1 MNVLN
6 KYRFLKNTM
15 SWSKWVIMAFVVTG
29 LFHKFI
35 ANDIPIIATT
45 DKGVVLPVAQDY
57 LYAWGIQS
65 YNPHMNK
72 DQYASK
78 LRPLIP
84 YSPYAADISQ
94 VLTPPLSGSHLLG
107 TDKVGRDVLAGI
119 LYGTATALKVSVL
132 SILLALIIAFIFGV
146 VSGYYHEK
154 PMELNLTQLMGL
166 LIVTGLGMSYLWLEL
181 FSSRTSWALVILVFV
196 VVMCGMYMI
205 LTYGRSW
212 PGRVV
217 NFPVA
222 LVTDKIIEV
231 REAIPSIFLVLGAM
245 AVFRENS
252 IGNVILIIG
261 LVAWSNLARYIRA
274 EVMKIRNA
282 AYVDAAYISGASTL
296 RIIRKHIL
304 PNAVDPILSVI
315 AFSITAAILMEATL
329 SFLGIGMP
337 PQEPTWGGLL
347 SQARNTNAWWL
358 AIYPGVCIFLVIT
371 SLNDMADHFQK
382 RLDKRIG

>member
-1 MNVLN
+1 MSASD
-6 KYRFLKNTM
+6 KYRFFTSKR
-15 SWSKWVIMAFVVTG
+15 SWSKWVIMAFVVIG

-35 ANDIPIIATT
+35 ANNIPIIATT
-45 DKGVVLPVAQDY
+45 EEGIVFPVAQDY
-57 LYAWGIQS
+57 LYAWGFQNN
-65 YNPHMNK
+65 NPHMNL
-72 DQYASK
+72 DQYSSI

-94 VLTPPLSGSHLLG
+94 VLTPPLNGSHVLG

-119 LYGTATALKVSVL
+119 VYGTGTALKVSVL

-146 VSGYYHEK
+146 VSGYYHER
-154 PMELNLTQLMGL
+154 PMELNMTQLVGL
-166 LIVTGLGMSYLWLEL
+166 IFVTGLGMSYLWLEL
-181 FSSRTSWALVILVFV
+181 FSTNTSWVLVMLVLAMVVCTMYLILS
-196 VVMCGMYMI
+196 
-205 LTYGRSW
+205 YGRFW
-212 PGRVV
+212 PGKVI
-217 NFPVA
+217 NFPMA
-222 LVTDKIIEV
+222 LISDKIIEV

-245 AVFRENS
+245 AIFRENS

-282 AYVDAAYISGASTL
+282 AFVDAAFISGASTL

-304 PNAVDPILSVI
+304 PNAVDPILSII

-347 SQARNTNAWWL
+347 SQARTTNAWWL
-358 AIYPGVCIFLVIT
+358 AIYPGVCIFLIIT

-382 RLDKRIG
+382 RLDKRMG